1 MENVIRT
8 FGDTFLCTCRFSH
21 GQDMLC
27 LMSKALLRT
36 FFDLMNKFASGITG
50 TVQKTTR
57 HTQ

>member
-36 FFDLMNKFASGITG
+36 FFDLMFLVAALYFLNN
-50 TVQKTTR
+50 
-57 HTQ
+57 